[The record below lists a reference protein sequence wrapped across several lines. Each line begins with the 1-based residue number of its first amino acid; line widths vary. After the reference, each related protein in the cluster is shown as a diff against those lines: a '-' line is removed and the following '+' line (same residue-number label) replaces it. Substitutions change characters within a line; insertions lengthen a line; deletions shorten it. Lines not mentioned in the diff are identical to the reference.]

1 MEMLSL
7 RATAAG
13 QTPNLNLQNVEA
25 MQMTAQLP
33 ATSGDTTRKKLLKV
47 CCIIEFNS
55 MHFRCSALLVLFGFN
70 SSDRKKRLS
79 AKHHSCLL
87 AEALCR
93 RFLDPSSR
101 GLLACKGMVDKHDIV
116 I

>member
-33 ATSGDTTRKKLLKV
+33 ATSGDTLK
-47 CCIIEFNS
+47 
-55 MHFRCSALLVLFGFN
+55 
-70 SSDRKKRLS
+70 
-79 AKHHSCLL
+79 
-87 AEALCR
+87 
-93 RFLDPSSR
+93 
-101 GLLACKGMVDKHDIV
+101 GLLRYRV
-116 I
+116 